1 MTRAAPEPMSALP
14 STLLP
19 TLPDD
24 VGALQALLRAAWTER
39 DSVAAERDALAEQND
54 RLRHLL
60 LRLKRLQ
67 FGARSERLPE
77 AQLQLGLE
85 DVETAIAMG
94 EVEAEQRNPGLRKER
109 TAKRRASRGA
119 LPSHLPRVEVT
130 LAPEDTT
137 CPCCRAAMTVI
148 GHNTAERLD
157 VIEVAPVRWTP
168 RSFRERCCPWP
179 RHIFRMRLSSGGRWS
194 SWCAR
199 GVIRRTWLVSSS
211 RHPRRSATGWRKPI
225 GRRAAGKVNPPRP
238 PTAS

>member
-1 MTRAAPEPMSALP
+1 MTRAAPEPMSALPSTLP

-85 DVETAIAMG
+85 DV
-94 EVEAEQRNPGLRKER
+94 VK
-109 TAKRRASRGA
+109 
-119 LPSHLPRVEVT
+119 LPRFGGH
-130 LAPEDTT
+130 PE
-137 CPCCRAAMTVI
+137 A
-148 GHNTAERLD
+148 
-157 VIEVAPVRWTP
+157 
-168 RSFRERCCPWP
+168 F
-179 RHIFRMRLSSGGRWS
+179 
-194 SWCAR
+194 AR
-199 GVIRRTWLVSSS
+199 GVVHGQDTYSVC
-211 RHPRRSATGWRKPI
+211 A
-225 GRRAAGKVNPPRP
+225 
-238 PTAS
+238 